1 MQCRD
6 IRLKP
11 AKKSLDPTSSRHSKR
26 IVAVAVALF
35 LLFDFTAL
43 ALNFWLS
50 WKIERQ
56 AIDIN
61 LAGRQRMLS
70 QRMVKSLLQIED
82 ARRNHENPAV
92 SLAELKLTFDLFDNT
107 LQGFAHGSKTR
118 GGANEEMYL
127 QPVNGERA
135 IKIVDQAISIWL
147 PYRSQVQ
154 TVIGTR
160 AAGLDQA
167 LPEAITSAKQN
178 NLELLRLMNELTTE
192 LEQLTQ
198 AEAKKIRIYQ
208 GAAFVIALFNFFL
221 AVWLN
226 RRRIRTFNR
235 SRDLLDDIINK
246 VSASVLVQD
255 ESGAIIKANHTAEK
269 MFGYDKGGM
278 VGLHL
283 DDLVKG
289 EEDSQLG
296 QRKDGTTFLTLME
309 RNETA
314 LGERSLFIVTVLD
327 ITAQRMTEE
336 HLSSLAYHDLL
347 TKLPNRLLFDD
358 RLRQGIV
365 QAQRRE
371 LILAVIFID
380 LDHFKPVNDTYGH
393 EVGDLLLQDVAVRLK
408 RCLRE
413 SDTVSRRGGDEFTVI
428 ATDIGNHLHCEKI
441 AEVILSQLTRP
452 FHIGNLELKI
462 GASIGISLFPNDGND
477 AGLLVSRA
485 DEAMYQAK
493 QAGRGTFR
501 FYSDASESFVAM
513 QLANSAA

>member
-1 MQCRD
+1 M
-6 IRLKP
+6 KP
-11 AKKSLDPTSSRHSKR
+11 IQVSIDPASGRRSKR

-35 LLFDFTAL
+35 LLFDFAAL

-50 WKIERQ
+50 WKIEQQ
-56 AIDIN
+56 AIAIN

-107 LQGFAHGSKTR
+107 LQGFARGGKTR
-118 GGANEEMYL
+118 GGANEEMFL
-127 QPVNGERA
+127 EAVKGERA
-135 IKIVDQAISIWL
+135 IKLVDRAIAVWL

-154 TVIGTR
+154 TVLDNGVAGIDKTLP
-160 AAGLDQA
+160 AA
-167 LPEAITSAKQN
+167 IISAKRN
-178 NLELLRLMNELTTE
+178 NLELLKLMNELTTE
-192 LEQLTQ
+192 LEHLTQ
-198 AEAKKIRIYQ
+198 VEAKRIRLYQ

-255 ESGAIIKANHTAEK
+255 ETGAVIKANRTAEK
-269 MFGYDKGGM
+269 MFGYDKDGLT
-278 VGLHL
+278 GLHL

-289 EEDSQLG
+289 EEDNQLG

-309 RNETA
+309 RHETA

-371 LILAVIFID
+371 LMLAVIFID

-393 EVGDLLLQDVAVRLK
+393 EIGDLLLQDVAVRLK

-428 ATDIGNHLHCEKI
+428 ATDIGNHQHCEKI

-452 FHIGNLELKI
+452 FHIENLEIKI
-462 GASIGISLFPNDGND
+462 GASIGVSLFPNDGDD
-477 AGLLVSRA
+477 ATLLVGRA

-493 QAGRGTFR
+493 QAGRGAFR
-501 FYSDASESFVAM
+501 FYSETSAPP
-513 QLANSAA
+513 LAAG